1 MKRELYMKTMRKQVL
16 LMAAGIG
23 VWLLVVSGRLV
34 YLQVIKH
41 EDWQAQAERQQQ
53 RTIRITPLRGT
64 IFDRAGRELAKSVEA
79 QSVFAVPVEI
89 ADVETVAAQLAQAL
103 GLELDP
109 LRQKLSDRREFV
121 WIKRK
126 VTSGEA
132 TAVKALGLPGVHFV
146 TENKRY
152 YPNNELAAHV
162 LGYSGVDE
170 VGLDG
175 VEMLYDKYIRGT
187 EAYVLVH
194 KDARGRSYERT
205 QKPLV
210 KGQDIT
216 LTIDSTIQFQTERE
230 LNAAVRQRGAR
241 SGTAIVM
248 DTSTGEILALANA
261 PTFNPNLFSTFPESQ
276 RKNRAI
282 RDMYEPGSVFKV
294 VTYAAAL
301 EEKLVRPNETI
312 DCMGGAI
319 SLAGHT
325 IRDHKSFGRLTATE
339 ALEHSSNIGA
349 IQIGMRVGAER
360 FAEYIK
366 KFGLGQRTG
375 VDLPGEARGLVRTTD
390 RWSQVSVGSISI
402 GQEVGVT
409 AMQMLSAVATVAN
422 DGVWVQP
429 HMVRTIHSRAG
440 DVLLES
446 KVEKRRVVSSQ
457 TARVLAEMLRGVVL
471 HGTAR
476 LAQLNG
482 YSAAGKTGTAQ
493 QFDPKLRRYSPT
505 RYVASF
511 AGFAPVKNPRI
522 AVIVAL
528 DEPRG
533 EHLGGEVAAP
543 VFKKIAEAALHSLS
557 VAPDEVEAVTQMIA
571 VNTDFASE
579 GTSGMTRKPAI
590 VIEDSDEPLDEP
602 QEKIQISANPTP
614 DLKLEEKSEETA
626 PPEPE
631 LDPSQSSVPKVPN
644 FRGLGLRTVA
654 RECSRLGVRLVV
666 SGAGRAVRQ
675 QPAAGTP
682 ITSAT
687 TVRVEFQ

>member
-1 MKRELYMKTMRKQVL
+1 
-16 LMAAGIG
+16 
-23 VWLLVVSGRLV
+23 
-34 YLQVIKH
+34 
-41 EDWQAQAERQQQ
+41 
-53 RTIRITPLRGT
+53 
-64 IFDRAGRELAKSVEA
+64 
-79 QSVFAVPVEI
+79 
-89 ADVETVAAQLAQAL
+89 
-103 GLELDP
+103 
-109 LRQKLSDRREFV
+109 
-121 WIKRK
+121 
-126 VTSGEA
+126 
-132 TAVKALGLPGVHFV
+132 
-146 TENKRY
+146 
-152 YPNNELAAHV
+152 
-162 LGYSGVDE
+162 
-170 VGLDG
+170 
-175 VEMLYDKYIRGT
+175 
-187 EAYVLVH
+187 
-194 KDARGRSYERT
+194 
-205 QKPLV
+205 
-210 KGQDIT
+210 
-216 LTIDSTIQFQTERE
+216 
-230 LNAAVRQRGAR
+230 
-241 SGTAIVM
+241 
-248 DTSTGEILALANA
+248 
-261 PTFNPNLFSTFPESQ
+261 
-276 RKNRAI
+276 
-282 RDMYEPGSVFKV
+282 
-294 VTYAAAL
+294 
-301 EEKLVRPNETI
+301 
-312 DCMGGAI
+312 
-319 SLAGHT
+319 
-325 IRDHKSFGRLTATE
+325 
-339 ALEHSSNIGA
+339 
-349 IQIGMRVGAER
+349 
-360 FAEYIK
+360 
-366 KFGLGQRTG
+366 
-375 VDLPGEARGLVRTTD
+375 
-390 RWSQVSVGSISI
+390 
-402 GQEVGVT
+402 
-409 AMQMLSAVATVAN
+409 
-422 DGVWVQP
+422 
-429 HMVRTIHSRAG
+429 
-440 DVLLES
+440 
-446 KVEKRRVVSSQ
+446 
-457 TARVLAEMLRGVVL
+457 
-471 HGTAR
+471 